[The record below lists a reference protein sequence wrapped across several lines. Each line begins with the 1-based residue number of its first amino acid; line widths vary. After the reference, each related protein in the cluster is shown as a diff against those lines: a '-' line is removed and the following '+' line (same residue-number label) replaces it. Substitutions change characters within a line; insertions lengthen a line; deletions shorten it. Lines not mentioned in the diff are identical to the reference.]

1 MGQHSNLQRV
11 VSLVAIVIV
20 LAGCGAFQA
29 PPTPTPAPTA
39 TVAAK
44 NIVLADISDNP
55 AKRIAAFQPLADYLG
70 ANLVKF
76 GYGGGAVKIADD
88 FDTMTKWI
96 KDGEVDLYFDSPF
109 PVTVLA
115 DRAGAQPILR
125 RWRDGVSEYHSVL
138 FARADSGIKS
148 VEDLKGRMIAFD
160 EPYSTSGFAL
170 PLTYLVDKG
179 LKVVEKPS
187 PDAPVAKDEI
197 GYVFSTND
205 ENTIQWVV
213 SGKVA
218 AGTTDNLNYANIP
231 DENRSALTIV
241 AETKAV
247 PRQVATVRPGMDPAM
262 VEAIKAL
269 LVGLDKTA
277 EGKDILKNFQKTD
290 KFDEFPGG
298 VEAAL
303 EPMRAAYALTQKQTR

>member
-1 MGQHSNLQRV
+1 MVHHHSLHRIA
-11 VSLVAIVIV
+11 SLVAVVVV

-29 PPTPTPAPTA
+29 APTPTPAPTA

-70 ANLVKF
+70 ANLGKF
-76 GYGGGAVKIADD
+76 GYGGGVVKIADD
-88 FDTMTKWI
+88 FDTMIKWI
-96 KDGEVDLYFDSPF
+96 KAGEVDLYFDSPF
-109 PVTVLA
+109 PATVLA

-148 VEDLKGRMIAFD
+148 IEDLKGRMIAFD
-160 EPYSTSGFAL
+160 EPYSTSGYAL
-170 PLTYLVDKG
+170 PLAYLVDKG
-179 LKVVEKPS
+179 LKLVEKSS
-187 PDAPVAKDEI
+187 PDATVAKDEV

-231 DENRSALTIV
+231 DENRSAMTIV
-241 AETKAV
+241 AETKAA
-247 PRQVATVRPGMDPAM
+247 PRQVATVRPGMEPAM

-269 LVGLDKTA
+269 LVGLDKTP
-277 EGKDILKNFQKTD
+277 EGKDILKTFQKTD

-298 VEAAL
+298 VEVAL
-303 EPMRAAYALTQKQTR
+303 APIRDAYAVTQKQTR